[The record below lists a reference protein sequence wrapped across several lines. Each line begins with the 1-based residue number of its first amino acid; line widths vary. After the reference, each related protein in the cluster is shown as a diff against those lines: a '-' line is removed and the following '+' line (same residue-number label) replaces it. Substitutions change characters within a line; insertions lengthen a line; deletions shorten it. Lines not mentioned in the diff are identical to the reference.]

1 MTESSPRLQ
10 EDSLVYKALLE
21 STKAIP
27 WRIDWQTL
35 RFTYI
40 GPQIEE
46 LLGWTPE
53 SWISVDDWAARMHP
67 EDRDRVVGF
76 CVAQSQA
83 GTDHEADYRALRAD
97 GEYVWIRD
105 VVHVVRAADD
115 AVEALI
121 GFMFDISERKRT
133 EEQLLR
139 LQRELEDLSFR
150 DGLTGVFNRRMFDTV
165 LAREWA
171 SAHRNAQPLTLVMI
185 DIDHFKEYND
195 CYGHLAG
202 DDCLRRVAQTLANT
216 AQRPRDFLAR
226 FGGEEFVLILP
237 ETDAAAAQTLA
248 ERLRSAVV
256 ELGIPHAGSS
266 TDPFVTV
273 SLGLGSIIPD
283 SKDDDPHQ
291 LLRQVDQLLYRAKRD
306 GRNRIEQAA

>member
-1 MTESSPRLQ
+1 MPESSPLPQ
-10 EDSLVYKALLE
+10 EDSLVYKTLLE

-40 GPQIEE
+40 GPQIQE

-53 SWISVDDWAARMHP
+53 SWVSVDDWAARMHQ

-76 CVAQSQA
+76 CVSQSQA
-83 GTDHEADYRALRAD
+83 GTDHEADYRALCAN

-105 VVHVVRAADD
+105 VVHVVRAEDG

-133 EEQLLR
+133 EEQLLQ
-139 LQRELEDLSFR
+139 LQRELEELSFR

-171 SAHRNAQPLTLVMI
+171 SAHRNAQALSLVMI

-195 CYGHLAG
+195 RYGHLAG
-202 DDCLRRVAQTLANT
+202 DDCLRRVAQTLSTT
-216 AQRPRDFLAR
+216 ARRPRDFLAR

-237 ETDAAAAQTLA
+237 ETDLAAAHTLA
-248 ERLRSAVV
+248 ERLRAAVRD
-256 ELGIPHAGSS
+256 LHIPHEGSP
-266 TDPFVTV
+266 TAPFVTV
-273 SLGLGSIIPD
+273 SLGLGSRAPE
-283 SKDDDPHQ
+283 SGDDPQ
-291 LLRQVDQLLYRAKRD
+291 DLLRQVDQLLYRAKRD
-306 GRNRIEQAA
+306 GRNRIEHAA